1 MRASIEAGE
10 ALRRVLSGG
19 AWRAWRGG
27 GHAGGGGG
35 WGVFGGGGAGGGPGR
50 GRLWMREPGG
60 GALVRYEEVALIG
73 GIEEE
78 D

>member
-10 ALRRVLSGG
+10 ALRRVLLGVIRG
-19 AWRAWRGG
+19 RAE
-27 GHAGGGGG
+27 
-35 WGVFGGGGAGGGPGR
+35 GGGPGR